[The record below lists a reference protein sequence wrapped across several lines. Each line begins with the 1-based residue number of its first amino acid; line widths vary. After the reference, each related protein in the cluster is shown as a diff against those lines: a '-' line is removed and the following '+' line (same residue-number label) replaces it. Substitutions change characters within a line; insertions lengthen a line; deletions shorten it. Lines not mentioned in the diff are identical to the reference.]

1 ERRSEP
7 LAILPLRSTIEKHKG
22 TSVASTYKVQSR
34 QPQQRIQRGS
44 EDKRSELL
52 RQASEFSLIAE
63 AAADRGDLAESARH
77 ILLALDCER
86 RAGSLGPQVLL
97 LIKPRA

>member
-1 ERRSEP
+1 
-7 LAILPLRSTIEKHKG
+7 
-22 TSVASTYKVQSR
+22 
-34 QPQQRIQRGS
+34 
-44 EDKRSELL
+44 LL
-52 RQASEFSLIAE
+52 RQASEFSLIAA

-77 ILLALDCER
+77 ILLSLDCER